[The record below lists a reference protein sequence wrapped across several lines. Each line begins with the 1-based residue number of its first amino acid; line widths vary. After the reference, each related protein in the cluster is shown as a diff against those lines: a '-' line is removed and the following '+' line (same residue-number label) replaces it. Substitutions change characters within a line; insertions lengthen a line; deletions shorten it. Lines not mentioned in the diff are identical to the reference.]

1 MTIETT
7 EILRAH
13 KKKTAA
19 RQRVQEVIG
28 FVILLSGYALLAVS
42 PDTPSDWLLIR
53 VVSGFVALLAGFV
66 LAILPF
72 LTRLTGSDQ

>member
-13 KKKTAA
+13 RKKVAT
-19 RQRVQEVIG
+19 RQRIQEVAG
-28 FVILLSGYALLAVS
+28 FIVLLSGYALLAVN

-53 VVSGFVALLAGFV
+53 VVLGFVALLAGFGM
-66 LAILPF
+66 AIMPI
-72 LTRLTGSDQ
+72 LTRVTGGDQ